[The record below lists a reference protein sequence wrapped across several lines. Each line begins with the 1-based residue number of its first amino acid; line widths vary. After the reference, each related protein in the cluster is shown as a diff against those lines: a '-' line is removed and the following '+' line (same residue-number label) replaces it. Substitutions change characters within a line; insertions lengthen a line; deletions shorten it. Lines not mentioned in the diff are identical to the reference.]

1 VVPRRD
7 GAAQLSRYE
16 YVQENSELRTH
27 IARFLGQR
35 ATPVVDDA
43 VAVLPFAG
51 LVTAQAD
58 SHRVVAERTLQLLA
72 FAARDGGVEAHRE
85 LLAELCQ
92 AAENARLGIAQLFRI
107 VYVVERAALD
117 ELALDESFGATSEP
131 WSVLDHIVRRS
142 SFDLLAGCAE
152 RIETGQCDRA
162 LVDPL
167 TTVHTKA
174 VLVAALDKEIQ
185 RAERFGHPFALMV
198 IDVDRLA
205 EINDAQGYGLGDRV
219 LERLGILMR
228 KYFREQDWVARF
240 GDDTFAVLM
249 PETQPAHAELLAER
263 LRTTVQARMALP
275 DHRSDKQLPVT
286 VSVAVVIAESV
297 DSHLRAEDLFEE
309 AREAMARA
317 KTAGRNR
324 VEKAHLATWRP
335 VGPPRDNQ
343 LG

>member
-1 VVPRRD
+1 MMARASSAD
-7 GAAQLSRYE
+7 TSTL
-16 YVQENSELRTH
+16 QENSELRAH
-27 IARFLGQR
+27 IARVLGQR
-35 ATPVVDDA
+35 AAPVVNDA

-51 LVTAQAD
+51 VVTVQAD

-72 FAARDGGVEAHRE
+72 FAARDGDIGPHHE
-85 LLAELCQ
+85 LLGELCQ

-131 WSVLDHIVRRS
+131 WSVLAHIVRRS

-198 IDVDRLA
+198 IAVDRLS
-205 EINDAQGYGLGDRV
+205 EINEAQGYGLGDRV
-219 LERLGILMR
+219 LERLGFLMR

-249 PETQPAHAELLAER
+249 PETQPADAELLAER
-263 LRTTVQARMALP
+263 LRTTVEARMALP

-286 VSVAVVIAESV
+286 VSVAVVSAESV
-297 DSHLRAEDLFEE
+297 DSHLRAEDLFDQ
-309 AREAMARA
+309 ARA
-317 KTAGRNR
+317 AMQRAKAAGRNR
-324 VEKAHLATWRP
+324 VEKSHIAR
-335 VGPPRDNQ
+335 R
-343 LG
+343 LGTPKREG

>member
-1 VVPRRD
+1 M
-7 GAAQLSRYE
+7 
-16 YVQENSELRTH
+16 
-27 IARFLGQR
+27 
-35 ATPVVDDA
+35 PVVNDA
-43 VAVLPFAG
+43 VGVLPFAG
-51 LVTAQAD
+51 VVTAHAD
-58 SHRVVAERTLQLLA
+58 SHRVLAERILQLLA
-72 FAARDGGVEAHRE
+72 FAARDGGIEAHRE
-85 LLAELCQ
+85 LLGGLCQ

-131 WSVLDHIVRRS
+131 WAVLAHIVRRS

-152 RIETGQCDRA
+152 RIETGECDRA

-174 VLVAALDKEIQ
+174 VLVAALDKEIR
-185 RAERFGHPFALMV
+185 RAERFGHPVALMV

-205 EINDAQGYGLGDRV
+205 AINEAQGYGLGDRV

-263 LRTTVQARMALP
+263 LRTTVEGRMALP
-275 DHRSDKQLPVT
+275 DHRSGKPLPVT

-297 DSHLRAEDLFEE
+297 DSHLRAEDLFDE
-309 AREAMARA
+309 ARMAMPRA
-317 KTAGRNR
+317 KAAGGNR
-324 VEKAHLATWRP
+324 IEIAQIARRGRKTEDRSP
-335 VGPPRDNQ
+335 
-343 LG
+343 